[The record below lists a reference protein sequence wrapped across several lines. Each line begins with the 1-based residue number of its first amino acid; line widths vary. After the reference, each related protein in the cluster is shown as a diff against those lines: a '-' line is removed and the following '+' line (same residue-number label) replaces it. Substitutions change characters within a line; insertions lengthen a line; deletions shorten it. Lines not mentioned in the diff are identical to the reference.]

1 MVTSLAAELT
11 PLADAHG
18 LGVLR
23 LLWLV
28 PLLPVAAAAVN
39 LFLGRRLGRFAGWL
53 AVGAM
58 GASFGMALL
67 MVRQLVGFSGEERLY
82 VQHLFDWIAVGSFD
96 VDVALRLD
104 ALSATMIL
112 VVTGIGLLI
121 HIYAI
126 GYMHGDPRYGRFF
139 AYMNLFVFFMLMLV
153 LGANFLILYLGWEGV
168 GMCSYLLIGFWFEK
182 TPNANAAKK
191 AFVTTRIGD
200 TAMLIGIAMIVMKF
214 GTLNFDAVFGAAGSV
229 LSKGAA
235 TAISLLL
242 FAGAAGKSAQVPL
255 HVWLPDAMAGPT
267 PVSALIHA
275 ATMVTA
281 GVYLVLRTHVLF
293 EVSGVASV
301 VVVVVGLVTMLYAGT
316 CALGQDDLKRVL
328 AYSTV
333 SQLGYMFI
341 AAGLRAYALALF
353 MLVAHA
359 FYKGLMFLAAGS
371 VIHGM
376 HDETDMK
383 EMGGL
388 IRRMPLTGAMFL
400 IGAISLAAVPPFTG
414 FFAKDAILE
423 VANHTG
429 YQWVYV
435 LGTVGALISAA
446 YMGRLVF
453 LTLFG
458 KPRSAAAEQAHESP
472 PIMTVPLVVLA
483 LGAFALGFLVE
494 RTPEGSFSQWVE
506 PLLGSVPRG
515 PLGLP
520 TTTLI
525 VIATVIA
532 AGTLAATWFVY
543 ASGRV
548 DWMSLRVRLAPLH
561 RLFERGWYV
570 DDYYATVLVAPGK
583 AASAILAYR
592 FDAGF
597 IDGVVDGIGGGTRRL
612 ASAGRKIQTGY
623 VRTYALALF
632 VGAVGILV
640 YVGLRL

>member
-1 MVTSLAAELT
+1 MVTSLAAELA
-11 PLADAHG
+11 PVGNGRA
-18 LGVLR
+18 LGVLP

-28 PLLPVAAAAVN
+28 PALPLAAATVN

-58 GASFGMALL
+58 TGSFAIAVL
-67 MVRQLVGFSGEERLY
+67 MVRQLASFGGDERLY
-82 VQHLFDWIAVGSFD
+82 VQHLFDWIQVGSFN
-96 VDVALRLD
+96 VDASVRLD

-121 HIYAI
+121 HIYSM

-168 GMCSYLLIGFWFEK
+168 GLCSYLLIGFWFEK
-182 TPNANAAKK
+182 TDNANAAKK

-214 GTLNFDAVFGAAGSV
+214 GTLNFEVVFGTANAT

-235 TAISLLL
+235 TTIALLL
-242 FAGAAGKSAQVPL
+242 FAGAVGKSAQVPL

-293 EVSGVASV
+293 EVSGAALV
-301 VVVVVGLVTMLYAGT
+301 VVTVIGLITMLYAAT

-371 VIHGM
+371 VMHGM
-376 HDETDMK
+376 HEETDMK
-383 EMGGL
+383 QMGGL
-388 IRRMPLTGAMFL
+388 LRRMPLTGATFL

-429 YQWVYV
+429 HQWVYV
-435 LGTVGALISAA
+435 LGTVGAVISAA

-458 KPRSAAAEQAHESP
+458 RPRTQAAEHAHESP
-472 PIMTVPLVVLA
+472 PVMTVPLILLA
-483 LGAFALGFLVE
+483 VGAFALGFVVE
-494 RTPEGSFSQWVE
+494 QSPEGAFSRWVE
-506 PLLGSVPRG
+506 SALGAVPRG

-520 TTTLI
+520 TTVLI
-525 VIATVIA
+525 AIATVVA
-532 AGTLAATWFVY
+532 VGTLIATWVIY

-548 DWMSLRVRLAPLH
+548 DWMALRVRLAPLQ
-561 RLFERGWYV
+561 RLFEHGWYI

-583 AASAILAYR
+583 AASGILAYR

-597 IDGVVDGIGGGTRRL
+597 IDGTVNAVGGSTRRL
-612 ASAGRKIQTGY
+612 AAVGRKIQTGY

-632 VGAVGILV
+632 AGAVGILV

>member
-1 MVTSLAAELT
+1 MVSTLAAELA
-11 PLADAHG
+11 PLTDVSG
-18 LGVLR
+18 ILP

-28 PLLPVAAAAVN
+28 PLLPLVAAAVN
-39 LFLGRRLGRFAGWL
+39 LFLGKRLGRFAGWL
-53 AVGAM
+53 AVAAVA
-58 GASFGMALL
+58 ASFLIALL
-67 MVRQLVGFSGEERLY
+67 AVRQLMGFSGEERLY
-82 VQHLFDWIAVGSFD
+82 VLHLFDWIAVGSFN
-96 VDVALRLD
+96 VGVTLRLD

-182 TPNANAAKK
+182 TLNANAAKK

-214 GTLNFDAVFGAAGSV
+214 GTLNFDVVFGTANSV

-235 TAISLLL
+235 TTIALLL
-242 FAGAAGKSAQVPL
+242 FAGAVGKSAQMPL

-281 GVYLVLRTHVLF
+281 GVYLVLRAHVLF
-293 EVSGVASV
+293 EVSGVALV
-301 VVVVVGLVTMLYAGT
+301 VVTVVGLITMLYAAT

-328 AYSTV
+328 AYSTI

-371 VIHGM
+371 VMHGM
-376 HDETDMK
+376 HEETDMK
-383 EMGGL
+383 QMGGL
-388 IRRMPLTGAMFL
+388 IRRMPLTGVTFL
-400 IGAISLAAVPPFTG
+400 VGAVSLAAVPPFSG

-423 VANHTG
+423 VANQTG
-429 YQWVYV
+429 HQWVYV
-435 LGTVGALISAA
+435 LGTVGAVISAA

-458 KPRSAAAEQAHESP
+458 RPRSEAAERAHESP
-472 PIMTVPLVVLA
+472 LVMTVPLVLLA
-483 LGAFALGFLVE
+483 LGAFALGLLIQ
-494 RTPEGSFSQWVE
+494 RTPEGSFTQWIE
-506 PLLGSVPRG
+506 PLLGAVPKG

-520 TTTLI
+520 TTI
-525 VIATVIA
+525 FIAIATVVSVGA
-532 AGTLAATWFVY
+532 LAATWVIY

-548 DWMSLRVRLAPLH
+548 DWMALRVRLASLQ
-561 RLFERGWYV
+561 RLFERGWYI
-570 DDYYATVLVAPGK
+570 DDAYATVLVAPGK
-583 AASAILAYR
+583 AAAAILAFR

-597 IDGVVDGIGGGTRRL
+597 IDGVVNSVGGGTRRL
-612 ASAGRKIQTGY
+612 ASVGRKIQTGY